1 MGGVDGVGCVEG
13 RVAGRGEWGGLR
25 CEVDGLGCGE
35 SGGLRVG
42 LDGVGCG
49 VG

>member
-1 MGGVDGVGCVEG
+1 MGWVVWKGVS
-13 RVAGRGEWGGLR
+13 GRGEWGGLR
-25 CEVDGLGCGE
+25 CGVDGLGCGE

-49 VG
+49 VV